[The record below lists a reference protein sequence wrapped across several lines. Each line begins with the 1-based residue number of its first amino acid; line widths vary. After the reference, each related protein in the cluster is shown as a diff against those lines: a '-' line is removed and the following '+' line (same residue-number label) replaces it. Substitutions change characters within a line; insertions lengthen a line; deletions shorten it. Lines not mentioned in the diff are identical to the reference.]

1 MKLYK
6 CRDTGLLL
14 EEINNFNND
23 LELSFCS
30 IKGYFPKEHEEGL
43 TEKHIP
49 EYERNGN
56 VIKVTVGSVPHPMTK
71 EHHIECVTLE
81 TNKGLYRKMLK
92 DSPTISF
99 SIDDDEEIINIYS
112 YCNLH
117 GLWINKRKEEEKMK
131 KFVCDVCGTTIE
143 MKDNSKDIPRCCGQ
157 DMREVK
163 NEG

>member
-1 MKLYK
+1 MRLYK

-14 EEINNFNND
+14 EEINNFDNN

-30 IKGYFPKEHEEGL
+30 IKGYYPKEYEEGL

-49 EYERNGN
+49 EYEQDGN
-56 VIKVTVGSVPHPMTK
+56 LVKVTVGSIPHPMTP
-71 EHHIECVTLE
+71 EHHIEYVTLE
-81 TNKGLYRKMLK
+81 TNKGTYRKLLK
-92 DSPTISF
+92 DSPTITF
-99 SIDDDEEIINIYS
+99 RLEDGETIINVYS

-117 GLWINKRKEEEKMK
+117 GLWIKRGKEEKQMK
-131 KFVCDVCGTTIE
+131 KYVCDVCGATVE
-143 MKDNSKDIPRCCGQ
+143 MKEDSKDIPRCCGQ